1 MVQAWR
7 SWVLSSSGS
16 GGSDSELWLSVYGD
30 ILWDILWR
38 YIPLVIVDVPRERNE
53 VDIYLVISEEWSFP
67 STWWITKDWT
77 TEIQQAKKQ
86 VAFEQQDMNTDWPEG
101 LDAENTDNADQSDQT
116 MAILT
121 SKGGEVASTNGI
133 QTGNLSRSTE
143 FPLPLFKDQSEK
155 ILCTVSRVGSYSDT
169 QLVHQ
174 TWRAG
179 KSLIT
184 SMLFPAKTSMAR
196 GSPRCWGWTR
206 SRSWS
211 RGIGFPDHFGGH
223 FLPLENPSIF
233 QCFFFGALRKRE
245 F

>member
-1 MVQAWR
+1 MREAQ
-7 SWVLSSSGS
+7 VLRCLSLDGTGMAGLGS
-16 GGSDSELWLSVYGD
+16 LIQWFGGSDSELWLSVYGD

-143 FPLPLFKDQSEK
+143 FPLPLFKDRSVREN
-155 ILCTVSRVGSYSDT
+155 
-169 QLVHQ
+169 LVH
-174 TWRAG
+174 
-179 KSLIT
+179 
-184 SMLFPAKTSMAR
+184 
-196 GSPRCWGWTR
+196 
-206 SRSWS
+206 
-211 RGIGFPDHFGGH
+211 
-223 FLPLENPSIF
+223 
-233 QCFFFGALRKRE
+233 CF
-245 F
+245 